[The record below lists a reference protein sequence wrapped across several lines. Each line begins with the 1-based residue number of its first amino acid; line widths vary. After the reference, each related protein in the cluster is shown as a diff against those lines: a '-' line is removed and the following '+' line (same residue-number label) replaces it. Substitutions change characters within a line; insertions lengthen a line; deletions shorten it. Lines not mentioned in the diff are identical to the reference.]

1 MIELYLKWKPKIVSW
16 MSLNPTLE
24 PIESAYAWS
33 TSKAK
38 SSQDA
43 CLPSIWS
50 SHFKQRP
57 FHRNQGSSKPSLKH
71 PKWTQKKQ
79 VAQLCLTL
87 HMVCNIM
94 VKLKVCLFIP
104 FSMFSWIQK
113 FHVAFNELCLC
124 IYILKQKKNS
134 KKIQIF
140 FLRFPNL
147 SQKKRKIFKWKKSLD
162 KGHWALKLLKKKK
175 NSLN

>member
-124 IYILKQKKNS
+124 IYILKQKK
-134 KKIQIF
+134 KF
-140 FLRFPNL
+140 
-147 SQKKRKIFKWKKSLD
+147 
-162 KGHWALKLLKKKK
+162 KK
-175 NSLN
+175 NSNFFFKISKSFPKKEKNFQMKKVFGQGALSP